1 MSVGGIKGG
10 GGKGKPGGA
19 GGAGGAGPAKKSGGA
34 TFGKVDRTE
43 GPSGAVGGGNVGGP
57 GGAGGASGAAAA
69 VGANP
74 VLSARAAAI
83 AAALKSGEI
92 QSKQEA
98 TKRFVADILKEKMRM
113 NSKALS
119 EKIADAIQD
128 DPRLNQAL
136 ERLWSQG

>member
-1 MSVGGIKGG
+1 MSVGGVKGG
-10 GGKGKPGGA
+10 GGKGKA
-19 GGAGGAGPAKKSGGA
+19 GGAVGAGPAKKSGGA
-34 TFGKVDRTE
+34 SFGKVDRVE
-43 GPSGAVGGGNVGGP
+43 SNAGISGAA
-57 GGAGGASGAAAA
+57 GAAGADGASGAS
-69 VGANP
+69 GAGRAEP
-74 VLSARAAAI
+74 VLNARAAAI

-113 NSKALS
+113 SSKALS
-119 EKIADAIQD
+119 EKIADALQD